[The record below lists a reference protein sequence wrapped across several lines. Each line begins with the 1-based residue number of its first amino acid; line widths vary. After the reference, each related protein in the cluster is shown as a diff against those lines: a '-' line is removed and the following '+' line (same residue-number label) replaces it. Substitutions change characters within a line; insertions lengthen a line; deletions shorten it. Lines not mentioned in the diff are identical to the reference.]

1 MALSTLEMQALTG
14 SGEESAAGSDA
25 EQTMTWRQRLAALG
39 LGIYLVFCGAF
50 TLWFM
55 AHVWC
60 GSYELF
66 RPLFPHL
73 DPDQLK
79 PEHAGDVLTFV
90 NTIGGAVLGAVI
102 LCLQGLHKHAVVL
115 RNFRGRFGGSYLL
128 GPWAS
133 GLLGVATY
141 AMLRGG
147 LLVFGTDSGASGG
160 AAIDNGSSYAFLAIG
175 IMTGF
180 AWERMLARID
190 DAARQ
195 LFGSTK
201 ASTSSTT

>member
-1 MALSTLEMQALTG
+1 MALSTLEMQALRA
-14 SGEESAAGSDA
+14 SGGGDDTMADGAPERS
-25 EQTMTWRQRLAALG
+25 MTWRQRLVALG
-39 LGIYLVFCGAF
+39 LGLYLVFCGAF

-60 GSYELF
+60 GSLELF
-66 RPLFPHL
+66 KPLFPHL
-73 DPDQLK
+73 DFK
-79 PEHAGDVLTFV
+79 PENLEPQHFQDILTFV

-147 LLVFGTDSGASGG
+147 LLVFGTDEVGE
-160 AAIDNGSSYAFLAIG
+160 NGVACYAFLSAG

-190 DAARQ
+190 DASRQ
-195 LFGSTK
+195 LFGSNKPTVP
-201 ASTSSTT
+201 ASS

>member
-1 MALSTLEMQALTG
+1 
-14 SGEESAAGSDA
+14 
-25 EQTMTWRQRLAALG
+25 
-39 LGIYLVFCGAF
+39 
-50 TLWFM
+50 
-55 AHVWC
+55 
-60 GSYELF
+60 
-66 RPLFPHL
+66 
-73 DPDQLK
+73 
-79 PEHAGDVLTFV
+79 
-90 NTIGGAVLGAVI
+90 
-102 LCLQGLHKHAVVL
+102 
-115 RNFRGRFGGSYLL
+115 
-128 GPWAS
+128 
-133 GLLGVATY
+133 
-141 AMLRGG
+141 MLRGG